1 MRGGKISALLGND
14 DTSAG
19 VLPVPEIEQSDE
31 CNDNIYISDILER
44 SNDDNI
50 SQYLM
55 TYYEI
60 LLTLRMYQLCG
71 AVEAVDVEGE
81 KELIV

>member
-50 SQYLM
+50 
-55 TYYEI
+55 
-60 LLTLRMYQLCG
+60 
-71 AVEAVDVEGE
+71 
-81 KELIV
+81 

>member
-1 MRGGKISALLGND
+1 MRGGKISALLGSNDD

-44 SNDDNI
+44 SKTI
-50 SQYLM
+50 TYILM

-60 LLTLRMYQLCG
+60 LTLRMYQLCG
-71 AVEAVDVEGE
+71 AVEAVDVEGG